1 MSFVKVFDF
10 LHTDWCDAYNQL
22 PPIPI
27 HELAA
32 EHELTLTDQFIIR
45 FQQHDDGDFGFGY
58 IGPDGLLIDDVCVYI
73 PETAYFPL
81 TNSNPFFEDF
91 ETGSL
96 RNMWTWPFAD
106 ETTTLTSP
114 STTPST
120 VGGVFNNIGFN
131 SAFGAALGK
140 ACDDGFSAA
149 ALDLHLDLSQATNV
163 QLTYQL
169 FNNDDETHVD
179 DGIYFSSDG
188 GANFEK
194 VVDYDLDNVPTNFYQ
209 LFSHDVSALAA
220 AAGLNLTS
228 QFVIRFQQYDDGDF
242 GFGYIGP
249 DGIYLDD
256 INITGDMSS
265 AVHTPKLTVAN
276 CYPNPAKEEL
286 FVDLGHDFT
295 SSNTTYKLYD
305 WTGALLQSGALEQQ
319 LSSISLA
326 GLPQGCLLLKIE
338 KDGQER
344 EYLRFMH
351 F

>member
-1 MSFVKVFDF
+1 
-10 LHTDWCDAYNQL
+10 
-22 PPIPI
+22 
-27 HELAA
+27 
-32 EHELTLTDQFIIR
+32 
-45 FQQHDDGDFGFGY
+45 
-58 IGPDGLLIDDVCVYI
+58 
-73 PETAYFPL
+73 
-81 TNSNPFFEDF
+81 
-91 ETGSL
+91 
-96 RNMWTWPFAD
+96 MWTWPFAD

-179 DGIYFSSDG
+179 DGIYFSNDG
-188 GANFEK
+188 GTNFEK

-209 LFSHDVSALAA
+209 QFSHDVSALAA

-265 AVHTPKLTVAN
+265 AVHSPQLTVAN

-286 FVDLGHDFT
+286 FVALGDDFT
-295 SSNTTYKLYD
+295 SSNTTYSSVVK
-305 WTGALLQSGALEQQ
+305 TRISGQTMQVDETKDVTREV
-319 LSSISLA
+319 SLVT
-326 GLPQGCLLLKIE
+326 PVN
-338 KDGQER
+338 
-344 EYLRFMH
+344 
-351 F
+351 